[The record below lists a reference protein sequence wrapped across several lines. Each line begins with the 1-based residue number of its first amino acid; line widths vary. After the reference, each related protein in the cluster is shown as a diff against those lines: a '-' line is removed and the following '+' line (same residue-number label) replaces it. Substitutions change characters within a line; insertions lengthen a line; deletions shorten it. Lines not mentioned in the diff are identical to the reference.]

1 MNKAD
6 TLFDAL
12 DKFYGT
18 MPEAR
23 SGYLE
28 TIIRQFE
35 REYKS
40 AETILQDHIDNIKG
54 CEERFQGYKQL
65 DNHPMTQM
73 ANKLG
78 R

>member
-6 TLFDAL
+6 TLFDTL
-12 DKFYGT
+12 DSFYGT

-40 AETILQDHIDNIKG
+40 AETILQEHIDNIQD
-54 CEERFQGYKQL
+54 CERRFAEYKAL
-65 DNHPMTQM
+65 DTH
-73 ANKLG
+73 
-78 R
+78 